1 MKDMKKTL
9 SAILAASMLVTAFVP
24 AFADPVDVVSPITLE
39 PLAETSTQTEKIKLN
54 VNYFTTET
62 ENKYKIDLTVMEEI
76 PAFTKLSFSAT
87 VSGGDVFDADF
98 DPALLATA
106 SNNKVMRDNNGT
118 TEFTLERSTAAKID
132 AKSKLC
138 TLTVSAP
145 AVPDTTNF
153 IISALTIIN
162 EAGDSVSLTA
172 DPVFQEGPIIP
183 PLDDTTKAVYDS
195 ILALPN
201 PKTISFYQEDGSL
214 CDLDDLSKKIN
225 AVKTAHQNLT
235 EAQKE
240 CLASN
245 MEYDGHTMDNLTAL
259 STLLDTMETFTGLFE
274 LENIVKSM
282 TAETALSYQFV
293 AHVYNT
299 KKATFDSTI
308 LPAESKAI
316 TDIATANNTLTTASE
331 TIATAFSEASYDK
344 KSLACENQINVVK
357 GLSKHLYYTDYKADI
372 LAQITNL
379 EQDIRSNYTDS
390 EIFKKAMLEQLDDC
404 KTMLDGINQ
413 SVSDIPTI
421 KVDRIQIGHNYSITY
436 TRKYPLSESQT
447 AKLYATVTDKATGQ
461 IIDQSEREFPNSLT
475 TYNLRITA
483 SNTYPKNDYAIIS
496 AYYILDGV
504 SFLVDTEEVLCEK
517 ASASAPSEPIS
528 GIGVPVTGNN
538 NGPVGSGNNND
549 EKYPNPSVSGGTIFP
564 SNESNN
570 QNDNEDTPEKE
581 EPSLFTDMANHP
593 WAKEAV
599 EGLYYAGIINGM
611 EEGIFNPA
619 GAVTREQFSKM
630 VVQLFGV
637 STNEIN
643 TKFIDVNP
651 TAWYAPYIA
660 SAMQAGYIQGQSN
673 EYFGIGES
681 IMRQDMAT
689 ILYRAL
695 GDQNSR
701 AVLNFSDVDNIA
713 PYAMD
718 AIAELVGLKVINGYE
733 DGSFNPRGTATRAE
747 AAKMI
752 WGIYQIIHN

>member
-9 SAILAASMLVTAFVP
+9 SAFLATSLLVTAFIP
-24 AFADPVDVVSPITLE
+24 AFADPAGIVSPTSPDPVSETL
-39 PLAETSTQTEKIKLN
+39 AQTETVKLN
-54 VNYFTTET
+54 VNYFTTQT
-62 ENKYKIDLTVMEEI
+62 ENEYKIDLTVMEEI
-76 PAFTKLSFSAT
+76 PAFTKLSFST
-87 VSGGDVFDADF
+87 IVSGGNVSVADF
-98 DPALLATA
+98 DAALLATA
-106 SNNKVMRDNNGT
+106 SNKKVMRDDSGT
-118 TEFTLERSTAAKID
+118 TEFTLERTTAAKID

-138 TLTVSAP
+138 TLTLSAP
-145 AVPDTTNF
+145 AVPDTANF
-153 IISALTIIN
+153 TISALTIIN
-162 EAGDSVSLTA
+162 EDGDSVSLTP
-172 DPVFQEGPIIP
+172 DPVFQKGPIIP
-183 PLDDTTKAVYDS
+183 PLDDTTKAVYDA

-201 PKTISFYQEDGSL
+201 PKTISFYQQDGSL
-214 CDLDDLSKKIN
+214 SDLDDLSKKIN
-225 AVKTAHQNLT
+225 TVKTDHQNLT
-235 EAQKE
+235 EDQKE

-245 MEYDGHTMDNLTAL
+245 MEYNGHTLDNLTAL
-259 STLLDTMETFTGLFE
+259 STLLDTMKTFTGLFE
-274 LENIVKSM
+274 LESIAKAM
-282 TAETALSYQFV
+282 TTETALSYQFV
-293 AHVYNT
+293 AHVYNA
-299 KKATFDSTI
+299 KKATFDSTT

-316 TDIATANNTLTTASE
+316 ADIATANNTLTTAFE
-331 TIATAFSEASYDK
+331 TIAAAFSGASYDK
-344 KSLACENQINVVK
+344 KALACENQITVVK
-357 GLSKHLYYTDYKADI
+357 GLSKHLYYTDYKEDI
-372 LAQITNL
+372 LAQITAL
-379 EQDIRSNYTDS
+379 EEDIKTNYTDA
-390 EIFKKAMLEQLDDC
+390 EIYKKALLEQLSDC
-404 KTMLDGINQ
+404 KTMMDEINQ

-421 KVDRIQIGHNYSITY
+421 TIGRIQIGHNYSVTY
-436 TRKYPLSESQT
+436 TRKYPLSKSQT

-461 IIDQSEREFPNSLT
+461 IIDQAEKEFPNST
-475 TYNLRITA
+475 TTCELRLTA

-496 AYYILDGV
+496 AYYVLDGV
-504 SFLVDTEEVLCEK
+504 SFLVDTKEVLCEK
-517 ASASAPSEPIS
+517 ASASTPSEPIG
-528 GIGVPVTGNN
+528 GIGVPVIDGNKED
-538 NGPVGSGNNND
+538 D
-549 EKYPNPSVSGGTIFP
+549 EKYPAPPVSGGTIFP
-564 SNESNN
+564 SNESND
-570 QNDNEDTPEKE
+570 QNDKEDKPEKE

-643 TKFIDVNP
+643 TKFVDVNP

-733 DGSFNPRGTATRAE
+733 DGSFNPRGTATRSE

-752 WGIYQIIHN
+752 WGVYQIIHN